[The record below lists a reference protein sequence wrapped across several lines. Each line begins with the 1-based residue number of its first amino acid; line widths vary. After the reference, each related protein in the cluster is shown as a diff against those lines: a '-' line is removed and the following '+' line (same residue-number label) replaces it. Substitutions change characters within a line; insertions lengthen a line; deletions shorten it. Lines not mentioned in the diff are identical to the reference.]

1 MGGIECPR
9 QSEWTLSVYQDEH
22 HGQEVENR
30 AEKDEDMPNGME
42 VSVLFIVFEEIRPDG
57 VSESFCNHK
66 RKSEV
71 GEGSPEGHNHD
82 KCYPTHQQIEQQ
94 REIRMLAEGDELTDD
109 SGNRARPKESEQTP
123 THPASQ
129 DARAYDAVR
138 AGNHDV
144 NARMIEDSQA
154 LFLFDICGG
163 MVEGA
168 ARVHGEHAC
177 YKKASAEDIRPIALQ
192 RQADQRSAQQ
202 KGEDDAAE
210 MRLCVGVL
218 LCSRRESEVGSSCRT
233 CGFLA
238 DGGRIA
244 VLSGSGG
251 ELYCVHIDYCFKKFN
266 MLYP

>member
-1 MGGIECPR
+1 MWKSTFYGGNRLYETIGMV
-9 QSEWTLSVYQDEH
+9 SLSVYQDEH
-22 HGQEVENR
+22 HGQEVEDR
-30 AEKDEDMPNGME
+30 AEKDEDMPNGMV

-57 VSESFCNHK
+57 VGESFCNHE

-71 GEGSPEGHNHD
+71 GEGSPEGNDYD

-123 THPASQ
+123 THPTAQ

-144 NARMIEDSQA
+144 NARMIEDTQA

-192 RQADQRSAQQ
+192 RQADQRSA
-202 KGEDDAAE
+202 
-210 MRLCVGVL
+210 
-218 LCSRRESEVGSSCRT
+218 
-233 CGFLA
+233 
-238 DGGRIA
+238 
-244 VLSGSGG
+244 
-251 ELYCVHIDYCFKKFN
+251 
-266 MLYP
+266 

>member
-42 VSVLFIVFEEIRPDG
+42 VGVLFVMFEKIRPDG
-57 VSESFCNHK
+57 VCEPLCNHE

-71 GEGSPEGHNHD
+71 GEGSPEGNDYD

-109 SGNRARPKESEQTP
+109 SGNRARPEESKQTP

-218 LCSRRESEVGSSCRT
+218 FFS
-233 CGFLA
+233 
-238 DGGRIA
+238 
-244 VLSGSGG
+244 
-251 ELYCVHIDYCFKKFN
+251 
-266 MLYP
+266 